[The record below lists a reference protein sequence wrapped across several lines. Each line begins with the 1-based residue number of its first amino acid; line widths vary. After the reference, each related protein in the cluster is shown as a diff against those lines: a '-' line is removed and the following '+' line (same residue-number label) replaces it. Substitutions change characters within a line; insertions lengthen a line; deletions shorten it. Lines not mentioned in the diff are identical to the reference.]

1 MESKQAIPPSELDS
15 DIRKPREK
23 KTDERS
29 ESADESTP
37 LASNASYVTLNDI
50 LRELK
55 DQRPQSSRFLVVSNN
70 PLIVGV
76 VGILIGGVLTA
87 FYTYQQKVLEYKLDT
102 QKQERT
108 HLLTFSDEVNKLRMQ
123 KIGEVWERL
132 DQDEFTI
139 DAIMQDS
146 KFERPTKP
154 PDSKNTKRA
163 IQITKLIH
171 DDQAMVGRY
180 RFWLGEELFNKTE
193 NYLDINI
200 KYSLNELGALSDGA
214 SNVFKEP
221 RNNARQDI
229 LQVRSLFLEGEP
241 RGHLKTRSSP

>member
-1 MESKQAIPPSELDS
+1 MELEQPVSPTESDS
-15 DIRKPREK
+15 DTREPREK
-23 KTDERS
+23 KKDERP
-29 ESADESTP
+29 ESADESAA
-37 LASNASYVTLNDI
+37 LASNAPYVTLNDI

-55 DQRPQSSRFLVVSNN
+55 DQRPQSSRFHVVSNN

-139 DAIMQDS
+139 DALLQDS
-146 KFERPTKP
+146 KIERPTKP

-171 DDQAMVGRY
+171 DDQALVGKY

-229 LQVRSLFLEGEP
+229 LQVRSLFLQGELP
-241 RGHLKTRSSP
+241 GQSKAGNL